1 MSEELFRKY
10 IELGGGEAL
19 GDPLGPE
26 QIITPQGYYRDF
38 QHGSIYWIPAA
49 GAHIVRGKILRFWR
63 ERRAQD
69 GDLGYPISDEQM
81 TPDRLTKYSVF
92 QGGTISY
99 QEQTDR
105 CDVTINGKNAQYILR
120 VVGTGA
126 AIFAWIMIAL
136 VVALLSQNG
145 FLGLATGLLGPLTSL
160 LIILLFGK
168 KVSAG

>member
-26 QIITPQGYYRDF
+26 RIITPQGYYRDF
-38 QHGSIYWIPAA
+38 QHGSIYWIPMT

-63 ERRAQD
+63 KREAQD

-99 QEQTDR
+99 DEQTDR
-105 CDVTINGKNAQYILR
+105 CDVNINGKNAQYVLR

-126 AIFAWIMIAL
+126 AVFAWIIVAL

-145 FLGLATGLLGPLTSL
+145 FLALATGLLGPLTSL
-160 LIILLFGK
+160 LFILLYGK
-168 KVSAG
+168 RMRAN

>member
-10 IELGGGEAL
+10 IELGGGDAL

-26 QIITPQGYYRDF
+26 QIITPQGFYRDF
-38 QHGSIYWIPAA
+38 QHGSIYWIPVT

-63 ERRAQD
+63 DRGAQD
-69 GDLGYPISDEQM
+69 SDLGYPFSDEQM
-81 TPDRLTKYSVF
+81 TSNGLTKYSVF

-105 CDVTINGKNAQYILR
+105 CDVNINGKNAPFVLR
-120 VVGTGA
+120 VVGIGA
-126 AIFAWIMIAL
+126 VLFAWILVAL

-145 FLGLATGLLGPLTSL
+145 FLTLATGLLGPLTSL
-160 LIILLFGK
+160 LIVLLYGK
-168 KVSAG
+168 RMSAD